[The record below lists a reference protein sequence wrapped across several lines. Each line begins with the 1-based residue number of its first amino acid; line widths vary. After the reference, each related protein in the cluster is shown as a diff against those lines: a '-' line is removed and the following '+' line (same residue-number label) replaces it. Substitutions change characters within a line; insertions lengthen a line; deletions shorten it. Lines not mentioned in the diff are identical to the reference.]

1 MRYYMVVHI
10 IYNRE
15 TLMDR
20 LTRMIH
26 KVFFSLTQRTVV
38 TMIMSTLRVS
48 ENKAC
53 HEGRE
58 I

>member
-1 MRYYMVVHI
+1 MVVHI

-48 ENKAC
+48 EHKAC